1 MCPPSYWEAREY
13 SDLEACGGGG
23 GGGGKTITP
32 VTCMPATTLC
42 TAVKTEIFNIIQY

>member
-13 SDLEACGGGG
+13 SDLEACVVFG

-42 TAVKTEIFNIIQY
+42 TAVKTEIFNIILS